1 LKRLARLLA
10 ALWREAADAFR
21 RCADIHVAS
30 PEGLAILLLSLI
42 AVFGG
47 VYSISPAGAATTLSY
62 FSLSPIT
69 RTSPSGICL

>member
-1 LKRLARLLA
+1 MKRFARQSAWLV
-10 ALWREAADAFR
+10 ADVIR
-21 RCADIHVAS
+21 RCADIRVAS

-47 VYSISPAGAATTLSY
+47 VYSIAPAGAATTPAY

-69 RTSPSGICL
+69 RTSPSGIGL